1 MRALFLGKY
10 MKKLLYR
17 KTGADWLTEMVDV
30 CAPVFAVL
38 IVFAGLTLVDEF
50 LLRCLGAAWGF

>member
-1 MRALFLGKY
+1 